1 MMWPA
6 LFVNGLSAENRAELL
21 TGIRHFL
28 MWCYFINFQSYA
40 DAAAR
45 GEPIRFARQ
54 KDVHTTSTHS
64 VISGQSAHHLS
75 LPPVPWRCNPP
86 VQGPGK
92 FPHLWRESVQEPSH
106 RYGQA

>member
-6 LFVNGLSAENRAELL
+6 LFVNGLSVENRAELL

-28 MWCYFINFQSYA
+28 MWCSFINFQSYA

-45 GEPIRFARQ
+45 GGPIRFARQ
-54 KDVHTTSTHS
+54 KHVHTTSTHS
-64 VISGQSAHHLS
+64 VISGQSTHHLS
-75 LPPVPWRCNPP
+75 LPP